1 MSGQRAFNFGG
12 KADPLTGD
20 SLDRLNTGFRPYH
33 DDPEGQHSEDEESP
47 PSHFHHNQSPHHHH
61 SSKTSQ
67 YKGGLN
73 VSPGGGGGGGDGP
86 PSFVVHSVPD
96 SSKSRWSHIDDLD
109 SFFKKVYQYHQ
120 KSGFKV
126 MMVQVSSN
134 KISHNRLEKI
144 NFMFSFLIAGD
155 L

>member
-1 MSGQRAFNFGG
+1 MSGQRAFNFGGG

-33 DDPEGQHSEDEESP
+33 DDPEGQRSEDEESP
-47 PSHFHHNQSPHHHH
+47 PSHFHQSPGGNH
-61 SSKTSQ
+61 SSKSSQ
-67 YKGGLN
+67 YKGGPN
-73 VSPGGGGGGGDGP
+73 ASPGAGGDGP

-126 MMVQVSSN
+126 MMVQVNHS
-134 KISHNRLEKI
+134 
-144 NFMFSFLIAGD
+144 
-155 L
+155 